1 MSLLRFIFS
10 VHYNSAH
17 YYSERAMKKN
27 ITLSA
32 EDFLIE
38 KARRKA
44 VIEHTTLN
52 QAFRDW
58 LTEYVEE
65 DSGRENFTN
74 MMERLSYARSGGKFS
89 RDELNER

>member
-10 VHYNSAH
+10 VHYNGAH
-17 YYSERAMKKN
+17 YCSERAMKKN

-52 QAFRDW
+52 QAFRNW
-58 LTEYVEE
+58 LSEYVEE
-65 DSGRENFTN
+65 NTAWEIVKD
-74 MMERLSYARSGGKFS
+74 MMKFDWKTGK
-89 RDELNER
+89 EVE